1 MDLLLWRHAH
11 AQDALV
17 GQSDIDRPLSS
28 KGDFQA
34 KKMSDW
40 LRTRLPKGTH
50 ILCSPALRTR
60 QTVDRM
66 NLPYT
71 ICDELAPDSNASTL
85 LKLIGWSSADYSPV
99 LVVAHQ
105 PFLADTVSCIFG
117 LQPSEPISF
126 RKGSVWWI
134 RRRKP
139 IDQRKES
146 YLFTIQDP
154 DLF

>member
-11 AQDALV
+11 ALDASI
-17 GQSDIDRPLSS
+17 GQSDLDRPLSA
-28 KGDFQA
+28 KGESHA
-34 KKMSDW
+34 KKMADW
-40 LRTRLPKGTH
+40 LQTRLPKGIH

-66 NLPYT
+66 NVPYT
-71 ICDELAPDSNASTL
+71 ICDELAPDSNASNL
-85 LKLIGWSSADYSPV
+85 LKLVDWYSENSSPS

-105 PFLADTVSCIFG
+105 PFLADTVSYIFG
-117 LQPSEPISF
+117 LQTSEPISF
-126 RKGSVWWI
+126 RKGSLWWI

-139 IDQRKES
+139 TDQRKES

-154 DLF
+154 DLL